1 MTRFEVFPLPPP
13 NPGRILLHDSPSQG
27 ADDGLASLGPS
38 GGFTDPAEEVTEPL
52 RDYRE
57 KVVEPPEQS
66 GNDRLTLSTVG
77 VNVNQP

>member
-1 MTRFEVFPLPPP
+1 MTVPVKVLMTVWLVLAPVEV
-13 NPGRILLHDSPSQG
+13 
-27 ADDGLASLGPS
+27 SLI
-38 GGFTDPAEEVTEPL
+38 L